1 MQHPS
6 SRKRR
11 RKPKA
16 QLSQAQRAEIVQLHA
31 FYGTRQIAQ
40 RVGWSRK
47 IVRRTLEEE
56 GCLSVPQA
64 QRQSLLDPF
73 RELIESKVGKRL
85 TVSRILREIRA
96 EGYSG
101 GRTILA
107 HLVRALL
114 AEQSLPPAKKVK
126 CRFETPPGEE
136 MQIDWSPYDVLIAGV
151 RTTVHALGVLLCASR
166 KLWLHFYRHERQ
178 PILLEGLA
186 SAFQYFGGCTLRC
199 VFDNL
204 ATAVLGRYGPDRKVI
219 WHPTFLDFARH
230 YGFDPFACEVR
241 DPDRKGKKEK
251 SFRLVGDDFLKG
263 SQFDSLDDLNQRLMV
278 WLDETPEA
286 ANQRLHGTTGVVPN
300 RAFEA
305 ERELLIPLPEKRFP
319 VYEQVIREVDQ
330 DATVSIA
337 GKCYVVPDCFA
348 TRRSVGVRLF
358 AEHFELIDPQ
368 GQVGFSRRYAPE
380 TDPRK
385 LIIDQTAQA
394 TRRRRPRGDGK
405 RLVDAFAQRFANLV
419 PFLTG
424 LQLRMKGLAPVHVRA
439 LLRLSQRYGEDAFI
453 QAVTRAQEYH
463 RFDAHAVERILE
475 RHATPLDDELLAPL
489 GGVGAVLLGDLDPGS
504 LDTYAH
510 LDSAAPSRDQED
522 TEDHHGT

>member
-16 QLSQAQRAEIVQLHA
+16 QISQVQRAEIVELHA
-31 FYGTRQIAQ
+31 FYGTRRISQ

-47 IVRRTLEEE
+47 IVRRILEEE
-56 GCLSVPQA
+56 RCLTA
-64 QRQSLLDPF
+64 RQTQKPSLLERF
-73 RELIESKVGKRL
+73 CETIKEKVGKGL

-96 EGYSG
+96 QGYSG

-107 HLVRALL
+107 DLVRTLKT
-114 AEQSLPPAKKVK
+114 EQSLPPAKKVK
-126 CRFETPPGEE
+126 RRFETALGEE
-136 MQIDWSPYDVLIAGV
+136 MQIDWSPYNVRIAGV
-151 RTTVHALGVLLCASR
+151 LTTVHALGVLLCASR

-186 SAFQYFGGCTLRC
+186 SAFQYFGGCALRC
-199 VFDNL
+199 VLDNL

-219 WHPTFLDFARH
+219 WHPIFLDFVRH
-230 YGFDPFACEVR
+230 YSFDPFACEVR

-251 SFRLVGDDFLKG
+251 SFRLVEDDLLKG
-263 SQFDSLDDLNQRLMV
+263 SEFESLDDLNQRAMV
-278 WLDETPEA
+278 WLDGTPGA
-286 ANQRLHGTTGVVPN
+286 ANQRVHGTTGVIPN
-300 RAFEA
+300 LAFEA
-305 ERELLIPLPEKRFP
+305 EQKLLIPLPEKRFP

-330 DATVSIA
+330 DATVSV
-337 GKCYVVPDCFA
+337 GGRCYVVPDRFA
-348 TRRSVGVRLF
+348 SRASAAVRLF
-358 AEHFELIDPQ
+358 AEHFELVDAK

-385 LIIDQTAQA
+385 LIIDETAQA
-394 TRRRRPRGDGK
+394 TRKRRPRGDGK
-405 RLVDAFAQRFANLV
+405 RLVDAFAQRFPNLI

-439 LLRLSQRYGEDAFI
+439 LLRLSERYGEDAFS
-453 QAVTRAQEYH
+453 QAVTRAQEYR

-475 RHATPLDDELLAPL
+475 RHATPLDDEPLAPL
-489 GGVGAVLLGDLDPGS
+489 GGVGAILLGDLDPGS

-510 LDSAAPSRDQED
+510 LDSASPTREEED
-522 TEDHHGT
+522 NHGT